1 MKCILGENIALRT
14 WRLVP
19 YAYYIRGDRDAHG
32 LSKEDFELLC
42 RCDGRQDIE
51 SAEDLKRIA
60 ATGLARPAFEGETLT
75 RWQEHRVCDN
85 RYFPALNWMIT
96 GKCNYNCLHC
106 FNAAD
111 NAPLMSEFSME
122 EAMRLID
129 EADKCGI
136 NAFTITGGEP
146 MLHKNFFD
154 ILEAIYDRGMFV
166 EELNTNGHFIDEES
180 LSRLKELDEGI
191 LIKISF
197 DGIKHHDWMRNRKG
211 AEEKALKA
219 FSLCKEYGFTV
230 MSQTNVHQKN
240 LDTLMETAE
249 TLEEM
254 GVDAIRLIRTTEVPR
269 WEINSGGA
277 TLSIEGY
284 YEAMLDFIGEY
295 LKKPRKITLNI
306 WQFADIFPSNRTYR
320 MRPVECCEG
329 EYRDSLPVCRGARG
343 MVAVTANGNVFPCHQ
358 ISGYFENKG
367 VHLGNVKDNGLQ
379 NLLQSGSYLDEVCT
393 TVGDLKRKNPE
404 CGDCKYFKYCVGGC
418 RAIAT
423 VLNGGKWEKDP
434 FKCLFFLDGY
444 YQKLTEVMRDWKNM
458 ASVVIEKD

>member
-1 MKCILGENIALRT
+1 MKCILNENVALRS

-19 YAYYIRGDRDAHG
+19 HAFYIRGDRDAHG
-32 LSKEDFELLC
+32 LSGEAFELLC
-42 RCDGRQDIE
+42 RCDGKQDIE
-51 SAEDLKRIA
+51 SAEDLKKIA

-75 RWQEHRVCDN
+75 RWQERRVCDN

-129 EADKCGI
+129 EADRCGI

-154 ILEAIYDRGMFV
+154 ILEAVYDRGMFV
-166 EELNTNGHFIDEES
+166 EEINTNGHFIDEAS
-180 LSRLKELDEGI
+180 LARLKELDERI

-197 DGIKHHDWMRNRKG
+197 DGIGHHDWMRNREG
-211 AEEKALKA
+211 AEEKALQA
-219 FSLCKEYGFTV
+219 FALCKEYGFTV
-230 MSQTNVHQKN
+230 MSQTNVHRKN

-254 GVDAIRLIRTTEVPR
+254 GVDALRLIRTTEVPR
-269 WEINSGGA
+269 WELNSGGA
-277 TLSIEGY
+277 TLSVEEY
-284 YEAMLDFIGEY
+284 YEAMLDLIGAY
-295 LKKPRKITLNI
+295 LKKPRQMILNI
-306 WQFADIFPSNRTYR
+306 WQFADIFPGSGTYR
-320 MRPVECCEG
+320 ARPVECGPG

-358 ISGYFENKG
+358 ISGFFESRG
-367 VHLGNVKDNGLQ
+367 VCLGNVKEDGLQ
-379 NLLQSGSYLDEVCT
+379 PLLQKGAYLDEVCAT
-393 TVGDLKRKNPE
+393 AGDLKKHNTQ
-404 CGDCKYFKYCVGGC
+404 CGSCPYFKYCAGGC
-418 RAIAT
+418 RAVAI
-423 VLNGGKWEKDP
+423 VLNGGKWDKDP
-434 FKCLFFLDGY
+434 LKCIFFLKGY
-444 YQKLTEVMRDWKNM
+444 YRRLTELMGDWENT
-458 ASVVIEKD
+458 APVIL